1 MNNRIIS
8 ERTINSDKFQK
19 YESITCLGNGYI
31 GVRNSLEED
40 YLSSHRNTF
49 INGVFNAPIG
59 EVSELA
65 SLPDV
70 TNFEIFVDGERFDML
85 TADVTEYER
94 SFNMENGEALRKLV
108 WKKNGKSVKLEFH
121 RFVSY
126 VKKHIVAQKVIIES
140 HDDIVLKVKSG
151 IDGKITNTGV
161 QHFGPVQLRSYPD
174 GVIGL
179 YAKTLQS
186 DVDVSVKSILKCNID
201 NKCYVTTDRRSVF
214 FNMDLSVKANQKVE
228 FEKLSAYATSR
239 DFEYAGTSVDA
250 EAYLDEAGKL
260 GYDLLFKENEEDWHN
275 FWSQNS
281 IIIESENGFYQKA
294 VNFAL
299 YHLRIMARGEDNRLG
314 IGAKALSGEGYK
326 GHSFWD
332 TEIFILPYY
341 IYTAPQIAR
350 KLLEYRYKLL
360 DASRKKAKEYGYE
373 GAMYP
378 WEGAWIDDGEA
389 CPYFG
394 DMDLETGERRRN
406 MMGEVEVHIN
416 ADIAYAVWHYYKV
429 TEDKE
434 FMDKYGCEIILST
447 AEFWLSRVEKRN
459 SRYEILNV
467 IGPDECKEN
476 INNNAYTNYMAH
488 FNLILAQEVLKHL
501 SADKTE
507 QLKDRVNITKLQEK
521 LDIVINTLYLPQE
534 NIEGIIEQFDGFSTL
549 EEIDTDVYKNRDKV
563 CTIFE
568 DYSFEKINKMR
579 VCKQADIIMLFY
591 TLGQYFNN
599 DIVEKNFRFYEDC
612 TLHDSSLSMCIHSLV
627 ASRIGMCDMAQK
639 MFYKC
644 CCVDLGDENNNSDN
658 GIHSA
663 SVGGI
668 WLSVVMGFGGVRM
681 TDDGLIINP
690 VLPNDIKAYSFSI
703 CHRGTLFN
711 VTVNQHGC
719 SVQRKN
725 GKPIEVI
732 INNVKQI
739 I

>member
-1 MNNRIIS
+1 MNEGIIC
-8 ERTINSDKFQK
+8 EKTINSDKFQK

-40 YLSSHRNTF
+40 YLNSHRNTF
-49 INGVFNAPIG
+49 INGVFNAPMG

-70 TNFEIFVDGERFDML
+70 TNFEIYVDGDRFDML
-85 TADVTEYER
+85 TADVTKYER

-108 WKKNGKSVKLEFH
+108 WNKNGKRVKLEFH

-126 VKKHIVAQKVIIES
+126 TKKHIVAQKVIIES
-140 HDDIVLKVKSG
+140 YDDIVLKVKSG

-174 GVIGL
+174 GIIGL

-186 DVDVSVKSILKCNID
+186 DVEVSVKSTLKCNID
-201 NKCYVTTDRRSVF
+201 NKCYITTDRRSVF
-214 FNMDLSVKANQKVE
+214 FNMELSVKANQKVE

-239 DFEYAGTSVDA
+239 DFEYSGTSVDA
-250 EAYLDEAGKL
+250 EAYLDEAGKY

-275 FWSQNS
+275 FWNQNS
-281 IIIESENGFYQKA
+281 IIIESDNNFYQKA

-341 IYTAPQIAR
+341 IYTAPQTAR

-416 ADIAYAVWHYYKV
+416 ADIAYAVWHYYKM

-434 FMDKYGCEIILST
+434 FMYKYGCEIILST

-459 SRYEILNV
+459 SRYEILDV
-467 IGPDECKEN
+467 IGPDEYKEG

-488 FNLILAQEVLKHL
+488 FNLVLAQEVLKHL
-501 SADKTE
+501 PADKTE

-521 LDIVINTLYLPQE
+521 LDIVINSLYLPQA
-534 NIEGIIEQFDGFSTL
+534 NSEGIIEQFDNFSKL
-549 EEIDTDVYKNRDKV
+549 EKVNTDLYKNRDKV

-568 DYSFEKINKMR
+568 DYSFEKINKMC
-579 VCKQADIIMLFY
+579 VCKQADIVMLFY

-627 ASRIGMCDMAQK
+627 ASRIGMCDEAQR

-690 VLPNDIKAYSFSI
+690 VLPKDIKAYSFSI
-703 CHRGTLFN
+703 CHKGTLLN
-711 VTVNQHGC
+711 ATVNRQGC

-725 GKPIEVI
+725 GNPIEVS